1 MNAPTTSPL
10 HGGPLADS
18 PTGLNPSV
26 QNQTDPIAAPSA
38 LLPRGLAIQVFLAFA
53 LAYFLS
59 ALVRAITATL
69 SPLLRVEFSLS
80 AGDLGLLG
88 GGYFLG
94 FALTQL
100 PLGKWL
106 DKHGPRTVS
115 MCFLSI
121 AVLGCAAFAVAPN
134 FVGLLAARILCGVGV
149 SACLMAPLAAYRRW
163 FNPEAQLRANSWMLM
178 TGSLGMVAATLP
190 VQWLLPVMGWRS
202 MFGALAGLIAL
213 SIVVLAWR
221 LPAWPTKPAVSAAV
235 QDGGYR
241 SIWQH
246 AYFRR
251 HLWSGFFIYGGL
263 IAIQTLWAVPWL
275 TQVSGYTPVQAA
287 TGLFWINV
295 CMLVT
300 FWTWGMLNPYL
311 SRRGLHADWLIARGI
326 PLSLATLAIICIAG
340 TATQWWAWAIF
351 CMGCSFMSLAQPAI
365 GMAFPQALAGRALSA
380 YNLAI
385 FSGIFV
391 VQWGIGLLIDA
402 FKWMGL
408 DTISAFR
415 AAFAVFFVCSLAAY
429 LRFVLDNKTI
439 SPARIASAQ
448 TST

>member
-1 MNAPTTSPL
+1 MSAEPTSSAQAQASTSA
-10 HGGPLADS
+10 HSG
-18 PTGLNPSV
+18 
-26 QNQTDPIAAPSA
+26 AAGQW
-38 LLPRGLAIQVFLAFA
+38 LPRGMAIQVFLAFA

-69 SPLLRVEFSLS
+69 SPLLRVEFALS
-80 AGDLGLLG
+80 SGDLGLLA

-94 FALTQL
+94 FALTQI
-100 PLGKWL
+100 PLGRWL
-106 DKHGPRTVS
+106 DTHGPRTVS
-115 MCFLSI
+115 LCFLSV

-149 SACLMAPLAAYRRW
+149 SACLMAPLTAYRRW

-190 VQWLLPVMGWRS
+190 VQWLLPVLGWRS
-202 MFGALAGLIAL
+202 MFGGLAALIAL

-221 LPAWPTKPAVSAAV
+221 LPAWPAKPTAAV
-235 QDGGYR
+235 TAPDGGYR

-251 HLWSGFFIYGGL
+251 HVWSGFFSYGGL
-263 IAIQTLWAVPWL
+263 VAIQTLWAVPWL
-275 TQVSGYTPVQAA
+275 IQVSGYTPVQAA

-295 CMLVT
+295 CMLLT

-311 SRRGLHADWLIARGI
+311 ARRGLHADWLIARGI
-326 PLSLATLAIICIAG
+326 PLSLILLAIICIAG
-340 TATQWWAWAIF
+340 SATQWWAWALF
-351 CMGCSFMSLAQPAI
+351 CMCCSFMSLAQPAI

-380 YNLAI
+380 YNLVI
-385 FSGIFV
+385 FSGIFA

-402 FKWMGL
+402 FKSMGL
-408 DTISAFR
+408 GTVDAFR
-415 AAFAVFFVCSLAAY
+415 AAFAVFFVCALAAY
-429 LRFVLDNKTI
+429 LRFVLDNKTV
-439 SPARIASAQ
+439 SPGRVPAA
-448 TST
+448 